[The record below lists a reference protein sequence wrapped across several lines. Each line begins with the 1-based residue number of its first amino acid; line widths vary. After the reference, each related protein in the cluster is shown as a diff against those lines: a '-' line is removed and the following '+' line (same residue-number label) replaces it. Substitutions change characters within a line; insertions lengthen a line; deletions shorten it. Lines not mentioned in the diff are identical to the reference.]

1 MNSVSQPAGSYEYHG
16 FDDNGNYNWGSG
28 TQKVPMTES
37 RESQGISG
45 LRKHVGTVKP
55 GEYMD

>member
-1 MNSVSQPAGSYEYHG
+1 
-16 FDDNGNYNWGSG
+16 
-28 TQKVPMTES
+28 MTES

-55 GEYMD
+55 GEYMDW